1 MLSLQLNNQVY
12 LALNIELKLS
22 LETQLLIISIFIND
36 INSTLQ
42 LCCTNFQYIKTL
54 EYYISTISVKY
65 SHYKY
70 DLFIN

>member
-42 LCCTNFQYIKTL
+42 LCCTIF
-54 EYYISTISVKY
+54 ST
-65 SHYKY
+65 
-70 DLFIN
+70 